1 MSMEVIARRSFLFFS
16 FYFLSSAFG
25 VPPLCFFSEALRTR
39 RLDVIKRP
47 YDTYI
52 GEIKLH
58 SPS

>member
-1 MSMEVIARRSFLFFS
+1 MSMEVIARRSFLF
-16 FYFLSSAFG
+16 LLL
-25 VPPLCFFSEALRTR
+25 PPLCFFSEALRTR